1 MKEAEFKEE
10 VLRRLDSLDKAVTI
24 INEWLNGALEVV
36 DKRIGAIEQVN
47 RFLSSVYCLSGVCL
61 VIRIGSGSSFLSRC
75 RSGSREPNQ
84 CGPGSWSDK
93 LVRIRMRT
101 RIHIHCC
108 FQDNHTVLYHTCLD

>member
-1 MKEAEFKEE
+1 VKEAEFKEE

-61 VIRIGSGSSFLSRC
+61 CI
-75 RSGSREPNQ
+75 
-84 CGPGSWSDK
+84 
-93 LVRIRMRT
+93 
-101 RIHIHCC
+101 
-108 FQDNHTVLYHTCLD
+108 